1 MKKFGFS
8 LWCSLAVFLVLPF
21 TGCEVGLGEAVD
33 TRPPEL
39 AVTYPKADSVIRES
53 FVVEGT
59 CKDET
64 SMDKV
69 VLTFSYQSDNS
80 GDEYE
85 FEAELNTSATAW
97 RCTINTPDEN
107 GKYPLRDGLYNVKI
121 VAYDKAGTTND
132 KSISYIIDNTAPL
145 LILENP
151 STTISSSSPNK
162 FGQTLKV
169 VGRVADDNDIDM
181 LKFDVYDENGEYID
195 SVTDTNVAQNMENT
209 IGTYSEDESDD
220 GIYSVIYGH
229 ELDGEKQYRF
239 KVTISDEARVYKG
252 TNSTSDPN
260 ERGNTTDCYYLYK
273 DIATSMI
280 KTYGLNTKQIYK
292 ILAGIYTD
300 EITPSRGNSITNEE
314 YIEALQTYAIR
325 SVGYVEGE
333 SSETDAP
340 LGTFSLNP
348 SNNPYYTV
356 SGIKEFSTQ
365 SYNFTEVS
373 KSHIITINAY
383 MGLSESPLDPDTFS
397 SKLYKMDKYGKYL
410 KEDGTTTTNMSEAAY
425 VLLFDTKE
433 NTTDQDA
440 LTLRSQMLDEDNLQI
455 TIQFANFADYLDTN
469 QHYQI
474 VLEGKDE
481 DGVDFSQTKQ
491 YCVLVKSSNE
501 APTLKVTV
509 PSGSTINLKGGQD
522 AVFKGTV
529 TNPTTGLSWVYAYIV
544 KSGKDSSGNDIDG
557 LDDKEGTEVDTSK
570 RIYAIGD
577 NSTTEV
583 ISDDDTWTLTIPASS
598 FDQYNSVQYQIKIFA
613 RESANEDSNSTSV
626 DKYVYYDVT
635 PPDVDITVSPI
646 VEYENTDDGFVP
658 GTKYLNSEIKVS
670 GVASDDNGIAS
681 TVLHIYAGDT
691 EDNLGLIDELDS
703 SLVVAGTTNTE
714 NRPLYTIKTTD
725 ERINN
730 KYVQFEFVS
739 TDLSGNTTSTKTDD
753 VYLVNQETDKPIIKF
768 SNLDKNL
775 SDVDEIQI
783 NNNLFDQT
791 SNNKLL
797 GVATDD
803 DKIFSICA
811 YYKKQGDAAYS
822 TTPFFSKSSID
833 SSSYTVSIPL
843 VKSNTAFDEGVYT
856 IKIEVADTNAPSC
869 SNTYEFVI
877 AIDAGAPKLSITT
890 DNNSY
895 ASEGQSFT
903 ISGKVQ
909 DSSGI
914 VTLYTSSKST
924 YDPDEATQDVFAS
937 LENASTEQVWQK
949 ILEDIGSSGETLYII
964 ARDKYGNYTS
974 NEFTYKVD
982 SNPPTKAPDFTDE
995 QTGWLK
1001 SGTYLFRIP
1010 VSDEYNVNTGTVYT
1024 DASMVKQVSVEITN
1038 SETSATE
1045 NLALGQMYNSAKYEN
1060 KYTYYTLTKIFGD
1073 GIYSLVVKASDY
1085 AGNTGTIIEY
1095 PTFKIDATAP
1105 VVGSVT
1111 AKLGET
1117 EKSSLSGADINSLA
1131 TVPFTLTTTI
1141 SDATSGINKVELY
1154 DNSVLVDSANYTVT
1168 SNDGTYVITIKEA
1181 ALTTGKHSFAV
1192 KATDNAT
1199 NENSTASVN
1208 VTVDRDAPVVEVTS
1222 ISPVVDKDGDIF
1234 VNSYMIVEGNATD
1247 ETALGGSAKLAWQ
1260 VQGTTLSGT
1269 VDLTTNTY
1277 STWKTSNIST
1287 EALANGTYILL
1298 VTAEDSSGNVT
1309 NPATEYEF
1317 KVDHGTDKPVVT
1329 VTNADSQITYEQISA
1344 ENNLFG
1350 TTTNNKLAI
1359 TVTDDKKLSSSITV
1373 TTYAYNSDGTV
1384 GSVADEKTL
1393 TISQKASANTTY
1405 TLPEAEGKYKV
1416 VITVK
1421 DAEWTETYSSYHTN
1435 TEAVYNVAVDGGNP
1449 GFSFVTVSGAY
1460 KTDTVP
1466 MVITGKV
1473 SDSSGKV
1480 TVKRYNSSNDY
1491 TNSTNVKWSQ
1501 EFDTSSGE
1509 QDWTD
1514 TVATDQING
1523 SGGDYYYIAEDAYGN
1538 TTSLVFNYKIDKVAP
1553 TLAPD
1558 FTWDSVSSAWSN
1570 TTTYPFKIPVSD
1582 EWDKSSSQK
1591 ISGASGIATV
1601 ELDVNGVRS
1610 PASLG
1615 SVYQGAAGNQESYC
1629 EGTYF
1634 TYTTTQILEDGG
1646 STTVKI
1652 IVTDAAGNVYTSGE
1666 RIYKIDSGAP
1676 TFGTVVKNHDGITA
1690 TQYNS
1695 YAGDNIFT
1703 VTLPVIEKLSGI
1715 KSITIDDNKTLL
1727 TKVDDITSDVAGY
1740 TISPAVAENT
1750 ITGDAGQTY
1759 TIKFTK
1765 AAIET
1770 GQHAF
1775 NFNVTDMAGNIG
1787 TTTVT
1792 LSTDTNPPE
1801 VSVSGI
1807 KPVYNSSNNTVNGT
1821 ITVSGV
1827 VTDDAKLASLEGTNP
1842 SYTAGPVKWELIN
1855 SSSSVVDS
1863 GFISTV
1869 DGGVYASWSTEVDTT
1884 KFSDGTYTFKVTAKD
1899 AATNTNTAS
1908 VNLIISQETD
1918 RPTLSLT
1925 SGSLD
1930 ITSEALIIAD
1940 TAEPKSNVFDKGAKL
1955 TGLIQDDDG
1964 ISSVVVTVGD
1974 DETTIDLSSTKP
1986 TSYSLNHTLP
1996 ETEGIYNV
2004 TIQVTDIV
2012 GNVTYGVLSK
2022 SFCIAVDSGS
2032 PVWTNFTPDNN
2043 GYYNSSIPVSATVT
2057 DGSGSISVTA
2067 TTVPANVTS
2076 THSSSAWTVAATE
2089 GTFTDTIACTQDNTN
2104 TGYTVVYTATDKWGR
2119 TSTKS
2124 VQFYYDNTAP
2134 LWQDANSGIGDNKT
2148 QTTVNAA
2155 WYKSEALTISGKLT
2169 ESGSGVETIYY
2180 WVKRN
2185 YNDAITISSDVSGA
2199 TGSFAASNADGVAT
2213 YKAAIDGL
2221 EDYITNDVNNNNEA
2235 SYAVLYLIAVDKA
2248 GNKAFYSYNVKVDT
2262 QAPDIAGGNTSTYLT
2277 NKVSP
2282 LTINGTCSDTQSG
2295 ISGVTIKIG
2304 STSIAETVT
2313 VNGSNWSVTI
2323 PADECETGNI
2333 YATAIDNAG
2342 NKTSVAVGSIN
2353 VDITV
2358 PTVALSESI
2367 TAYASSINGSKEV
2380 SGKVTE
2386 SNPAS
2391 LELWYNTANTPTT
2404 ASTDELTTKGWV
2416 KFYQTSDAAEIYNFT
2431 TDNADGTTYSKLL
2444 DFDTVS
2450 GAKNNTNGQSTLYIL
2465 PVVYDQAGNCSVHGT
2480 GTTQDFTALA
2490 SFSVAFTV
2498 DMNGDRP
2505 VVKMNDLTDGST
2517 TIRKYTTSITGMIT
2531 DDDGITE
2538 FYISPDAIT
2547 TQSEWDAY
2555 IATLTT
2561 TNAGVVYKTD
2571 LGAEN
2576 GKILE
2581 WTSNGSFTYTPLNS
2595 DDGNHYLYFY
2605 VKDSNNNIFFTG
2617 KTAASGA
2624 DVYRPYILYKG
2635 ATINTD
2641 NTSVVTYQT
2650 DSNPPAIESPAYRTG
2665 KSTKT
2670 GTIIWSDYSD
2680 SLPSIIN
2687 VGGSEY
2693 AYIQFRVTPTDAL
2706 GISSVSGQLQT
2717 ESLTFN
2723 DNDDDG
2729 VWISDPVFVGR
2740 YTDVTEYS
2748 GWTTNSSY
2756 SLMITAT
2763 DVSQLTSNLT
2773 RTVAIDNNAPTVENL
2788 NPSSTTMKT
2797 GTFSISGTTTD
2808 TGVSGDV
2815 STLKYWVI
2823 NSDYSSYTDAQL
2835 ITAMK
2840 AATQTME
2847 ENATPKQF
2855 SYNFDGTDNPAF
2867 PSTASALTKYS
2878 DYKIGDTD
2886 YYNIPVYFLAIDAFG
2901 NEYLKKDYTVYYNP
2915 YSDRPTVVL
2924 YTPGEGEELS
2934 GTIRVSGSAEDTN
2947 GGTVGSIDSVYIQI
2961 DINKDNEFDETDLAK
2976 LLDLGYTIHAVNGI
2990 YTDGSYSTYKDI
3002 NLLETRATNTEAD
3015 SSFWGIVCSGSTSWY
3030 ASINSSQNLQLD
3042 DIQET
3047 SGTDTVYPLS
3057 VRAAAIDD
3065 TGVLGS
3071 WTDKVSFK
3079 INPNAPTFGSAVP
3092 PYITDGENSKDY
3104 SSLGTT
3110 YVNGV
3115 WSLVTSVEHS
3125 SGIKEVSY
3133 SLNNGSTVSIV
3144 ENSVIKDTGKVSSI
3158 TNGYQ
3163 LTIPITGD
3171 SGEGVSNLTIYATE
3185 AGQGKNNNATYSV
3198 NYDNAAPTISSLN
3211 QNDEDW
3217 TEDSVLK
3224 NDNSA
3229 LVIGST
3235 VEDGTSGLNRVL
3247 FYFYR
3252 DGDGKGKRIF
3262 DVGMNCKDSDGNYI
3276 ETFTSGGKTYPGLN
3290 VDALTGTE
3298 ETGTSYMEVNGN
3310 NLYGYRA
3317 TGLTRASETSISG
3330 VPENI
3335 HIRTGSVVYIGN
3347 SYHKITSATTTAGVM
3362 TLTISPSC
3370 TTTETT
3376 AFFPYAMSVDNFNRE
3391 TVKKFT
3397 TETQTIT
3404 NDDGDGMPESIGG
3417 LATSR
3422 TWTAQ
3427 LHANWMPDGPITFV
3441 MFAFDGAEN
3450 VTSKTI
3456 TCKLETSAP
3465 RLAKIHF
3472 GTDLNKNEGFTDNE
3486 FETYNFLT
3494 VEGAY
3499 QDAFALTTK
3508 SYNEVIGGES
3518 TASTRD
3524 AFKIKDKLAVIPE
3537 FTGGNGEIYLVFNN
3551 ADTTTTLDTEGYI
3564 ETAGYTSSTTAGT
3577 TTAGTLNSTQGTV
3590 SGLGSYYQ
3598 INSNQ
3603 LGTASTNDTDYKKM
3617 SFTFWDSTDGLVAGS
3632 TSQKCF
3638 LSVRDFLVKTTD
3650 TVNPNAVVDKFFWN
3664 GTGDG
3669 NNSLYQ
3675 GSKDNGHIELEGDLT
3690 DEIKELYG
3698 DDPKVS
3704 GKIVI
3709 RGSAYDD
3716 SFLNSLAFT
3725 MTDFNSAASNT
3736 IATYSNGT
3744 WTLSTNTISASPYYE
3759 VLSVEDEYFS
3769 QDGHKVNWAVAIDT
3783 ARIASVAKENVT
3795 FTVTATDNASL
3806 TSTSRAASESTLD
3819 SEKHRPSYQMD
3830 VVPYI
3835 GTIKTE
3841 LSDGNKKRPSVINRS
3856 ALGYYP
3862 VRRGS
3867 SLTINGFNLN
3877 GTSSKVDIGTST
3889 DLTPED
3895 TSTENSLVVTVDS
3908 ETTFMTGDIVVK
3920 IGDIQSLN
3928 NMSAKS
3934 VTSDSG
3940 TRIIEYNTEPN
3951 DQNNALLTDERR
3963 VKVVDVY
3970 TTTDKEDKRMLDMAI
3985 SGNTINFSAGYK
3997 DAYFSVMMG
4006 ANGTSVGTISNLRN
4020 SYTRYFDNAIAVN
4033 ESGTPFTVSA
4043 CGDTYGTPVK
4053 EWGNG
4058 PSQFALTKGTNGP
4071 AWEYNRIS
4079 NNTSLLVL
4087 DSNWNG
4093 ADLNNLDRFK
4103 WPAITVTGTNAAT
4116 KGYISY
4122 YDSTQKLIKFRYFTS
4137 TTNTVASNLASY
4149 RNGSTATQYVEG
4161 AVNTNETYSQ
4171 GYTAIAGA
4179 NENSAYSAVGVTS
4192 DGAAVV
4198 TWYDASNGTLKMK
4211 YNTNP
4216 AGSFSGF
4223 QAFKTVPTAGTVNF
4237 KISVDGGTAKDV
4249 SVTFANP
4256 TYGDAKHEFAYQLNL
4271 VLSNGYGA
4279 YAEVNPKS
4287 NLVTVYSMQTGTT
4300 SSVSITGL
4308 SSGAVNNAVA
4318 GAGVT
4323 WNEVTIDEDSAG
4335 QYVAMKTDSKG
4346 GIHFA
4351 YYDTGNGDLKYAYM
4365 SSVSTTPVVVTVD
4378 GYQQVGQY
4386 VDIAV
4391 REGVTIDGISC
4402 IVPYISYYSMSNAD
4416 TTRSVKVAKLVKPLI
4431 PITGTATITSATASD
4446 PGSSGSFDELFTG
4459 TWEAF
4464 HVPTAGI
4471 PVQYRVNIGVTSGGN
4486 VYVSYLA
4493 DRIIEY
4499 VKVE

>member
-85 FEAELNTSATAW
+85 FEAEINTSATAW

-181 LKFDVYDENGEYID
+181 LKFDVYDEDGVYID

-252 TNSTSDPN
+252 SSTTSDPD

-300 EITPSRGNSITNEE
+300 EITPSRGNSVTNEE

-325 SVGYVEGE
+325 SVGYVAGE

-356 SGIKEFSTQ
+356 SGIKEFST
-365 SYNFTEVS
+365 STYNFTEVS

-410 KEDGTTTTNMSEAAY
+410 KEDGTTTTNMSEADY

-509 PSGSTINLKGGQD
+509 PSGSTINLKGGED

-529 TNPTTGLSWVYAYIV
+529 TNPTTGLSWVYAYVV

-577 NSTTEV
+577 NSTNEV

-598 FDQYNSVQYQIKIFA
+598 FDQNNSEQYQIKIFA

-646 VEYENTDDGFVP
+646 VEYENTDDGFIP

-691 EDNLGLIDELDS
+691 EDNLVLIEELDS
-703 SLVVAGTTNTE
+703 SLAVAGTTNTE

-739 TDLSGNTTSTKTDD
+739 TDLSGNITSTKTAD

-775 SDVDEIQI
+775 SNVDEIQI

-803 DKIFSICA
+803 DKIYSIYA
-811 YYKKQGDAAYS
+811 YYKKQGDVNYNA
-822 TTPFFSKSSID
+822 TPFFSKSSID

-895 ASEGQSFT
+895 ASEDQSFT

-924 YDPDEATQDVFAS
+924 YDPGEATQAEFNS
-937 LENASTEQVWQK
+937 LDNASTEQVWQK
-949 ILEDIGSSGETLYII
+949 ILENIGSSGETLYII

-1010 VSDEYNVNTGTVYT
+1010 VSDEYNIDTGTVYT

-1038 SETSATE
+1038 TDTSATETE
-1045 NLALGQMYNSAKYEN
+1045 NLALGQMYNSEKYEN

-1073 GIYSLVVKASDY
+1073 GNYSLVVNASDY
-1085 AGNTGTIIEY
+1085 AGNTGEIIKY

-1117 EKSSLSGADINSLA
+1117 EKSSLSGAEISSLA

-1141 SDATSGINKVELY
+1141 SDAKSGINTVELY

-1168 SNDGTYVITIKEA
+1168 LSDGSNGTYVITIKEA
-1181 ALTTGKHSFAV
+1181 ALTTGKHSFVV

-1199 NENSTASVN
+1199 NENSTDSVAI
-1208 VTVDRDAPVVEVTS
+1208 TVDRDAPEVVVTS
-1222 ISPVVDKDGDIF
+1222 ISPVVDKDGEIF

-1260 VQGTTLSGT
+1260 VQGTDLSGT

-1287 EALANGTYILL
+1287 ESLANGIYTLL

-1317 KVDHGTDKPVVT
+1317 KVDHETDKPVVT
-1329 VTNADSQITYEQISA
+1329 VTNADSQVTYAQISA

-1359 TVTDDKKLSSSITV
+1359 TVTDDKKLSSSLTV

-1405 TLPEAEGKYKV
+1405 TLPQDEGKYKV

-1421 DAEWTETYSSYHTN
+1421 DAEWSETYSSYHTN

-1480 TVKRYNSSNDY
+1480 TVYRYNDSTDY
-1491 TNSTNVKWSQ
+1491 ENANKTNAKSTQV
-1501 EFDTSSGE
+1501 FDTSSGE

-1514 TVATDQING
+1514 TVAIAQING

-1538 TTSLVFNYKIDKVAP
+1538 TTSLVFNYKIDKVDP

-1558 FTWDSVSSAWSN
+1558 FESEWEAVSDTWSN

-1582 EWDKSSSQK
+1582 EWDIDAGEK
-1591 ISGASGIATV
+1591 ISNASGIATV
-1601 ELDVNGVRS
+1601 ELDVNGVPY

-1615 SVYQGAAGNQESYC
+1615 SVYQGADGTQESYC

-1634 TYTTTQILEDGG
+1634 TYTTTQILDDGG
-1646 STTVKI
+1646 STAVKI

-1666 RIYKIDSGAP
+1666 RTYKIDSGAP
-1676 TFGTVVKNHDGITA
+1676 TFGNVVKNHDGITA
-1690 TQYNS
+1690 TQYDS
-1695 YAGDNIFT
+1695 YTGDNIFT

-1715 KSITIDDNKTLL
+1715 KSITIDDNKTVL

-1740 TISPAVAENT
+1740 TISPDVEEGT
-1750 ITGDAGQTY
+1750 TTEDAGKTY

-1807 KPVYNSSNNTVNGT
+1807 KPVYDSSNNTVNGT
-1821 ITVSGV
+1821 ITISGV
-1827 VTDDAKLASLEGTNP
+1827 VADDAKLASLEGTNP

-1855 SSSSVVDS
+1855 SSSDVVGE
-1863 GFISTV
+1863 GFISSV

-1884 KFSDGTYTFKVTAKD
+1884 EFDDGTYTFRVTAKD
-1899 AATNTNTAS
+1899 AATNTTTAS
-1908 VNLIISQETD
+1908 VELIISQETD

-1974 DETTIDLSSTKP
+1974 DVTTINLSSTKP

-1996 ETEGIYNV
+1996 ETEGIYDV

-2057 DGSGSISVTA
+2057 DGSGLISVTA

-2076 THSSSAWTVAATE
+2076 THSSSAWEVDATE
-2089 GTFTDTIACTQDNTN
+2089 GTFTDTIACTADNTS

-2134 LWQDANSGIGDNKT
+2134 LWQDANSGIGDKTT
-2148 QTTVNAA
+2148 QTAVNAA

-2169 ESGSGVETIYY
+2169 EVGSGVETIYY

-2185 YNDAITISSDVSGA
+2185 YNDEITIASDVSGA

-2221 EDYITNDVNNNNEA
+2221 EDYITNDVNNNNAA

-2313 VNGSNWSVTI
+2313 VNDSNWSVTI

-2367 TAYASSINGSKEV
+2367 TAYTSSINGSKEV

-2386 SNPAS
+2386 SNPAY

-2450 GAKNNTNGQSTLYIL
+2450 GAIDNTNGQSTLYIL

-2531 DDDGITE
+2531 DDDGIKE
-2538 FYISPDAIT
+2538 FYISPEEIT
-2547 TQSEWDAY
+2547 TQSEWDTY

-2561 TNAGVVYKTD
+2561 TNAGVVYITD
-2571 LGAEN
+2571 LGAEE

-2581 WTSNGSFTYTPLNS
+2581 WTSNGSFTYTPLDS
-2595 DDGNHYLYFY
+2595 DDGDHYLYFY

-2624 DVYRPYILYKG
+2624 NVYRPYILYKG

-2670 GTIIWSDYSD
+2670 GDTIWSDYSD

-2693 AYIQFRVTPTDAL
+2693 AYIQFMVTPTDAL

-2723 DNDDDG
+2723 DDDDDG
-2729 VWISDPVFVGR
+2729 VWISEPVFVGR
-2740 YTDVTEYS
+2740 YTDVAEYS
-2748 GWTTNSSY
+2748 GWSTNSSY

-2823 NSDYSSYTDAQL
+2823 NSDYSSYTDDQL

-2840 AATQTME
+2840 AETQTME

-2855 SYNFDGTDNPAF
+2855 SYNFDGTDNSSF

-2961 DINKDNEFDETDLAK
+2961 DINKDDEFDETDLAT
-2976 LLDLGYTIHAVNGI
+2976 LLSEGYTIYAVNDI
-2990 YTDGSYSTYKDI
+2990 YTDGAYSAYKDD
-3002 NLLETRATNTEAD
+3002 NLFETSATNTEAD
-3015 SSFWGIVCSGSTSWY
+3015 SSFWGILCSGSTSWY
-3030 ASINSSQNLQLD
+3030 TSINSSQNLQLPA
-3042 DIQET
+3042 IEET

-3079 INPNAPTFGSAVP
+3079 INPNAPTFGSAVA
-3092 PYITDGENSKDY
+3092 PYITDGENTKAY

-3115 WSLVTSVEHS
+3115 WYLVTSVEHS

-3133 SLNNGSTVSIV
+3133 SLNNGSPVSIV
-3144 ENSVIKDTGKVSSI
+3144 ENSVIKDNEKVSRI

-3185 AGQGKNNNATYSV
+3185 AGQLKNNNATYSV

-3217 TEDSVLK
+3217 TTSSVLK

-3276 ETFTSGGKTYPGLN
+3276 ETFTSDGKTYPGLN
-3290 VDALTGTE
+3290 VDALEGTE
-3298 ETGTSYMEVNGN
+3298 ENATSYMEVDGK

-3317 TGLTRASETSISG
+3317 TGLTRTSETSISG

-3370 TTTETT
+3370 TTEETT

-3397 TETQTIT
+3397 TETHTIT

-3450 VTSKTI
+3450 VTSETI

-3472 GTDLNKNEGFTDNE
+3472 GTDLNKQNDFTENE

-3499 QDAFALTTK
+3499 QDAFALKTK
-3508 SYNEVIGGES
+3508 SYNEVVGGES

-3551 ADTTTTLDTEGYI
+3551 DDTTTTLDTEGYI
-3564 ETAGYTSSTTAGT
+3564 DVAGYTSSTTEGT

-3598 INSNQ
+3598 IDSDQ
-3603 LGTASTNDTDYKKM
+3603 LGDVSESDEDYKKM

-3650 TVNPNAVVDKFFWN
+3650 TVNPNAVVDKFFWK

-3690 DEIKELYG
+3690 DEIIALYG
-3698 DDPKVS
+3698 EDPKVS

-3716 SFLNSLAFT
+3716 SFLKSLAFT
-3725 MTDFNSAASNT
+3725 MTDFNSAESNT

-3835 GTIKTE
+3835 GTISTSNRAKSG
-3841 LSDGNKKRPSVINRS
+3841 LKDNNIRS
-3856 ALGYYP
+3856 ASGKYSIMYASSESASTYAADFITVKGFNLNPSAVRVVNSATAVTSSVATDSGIAATASNTTSDYTSFSLANTIANSGYLEVFTNGVRSLNNINSDSAHDANGSGSAIGSDISDYANYYNREPDYYTTKNVQLTDDRYLILWDMHKTNTKNGYYP
-3862 VRRGS
+3862 VMIMDEDDPVFGFVDSNGDTQGTITNGWANYYMPQRVKYSGSTGAASSYEYLCGATTWEQMAMAKDDSGRYVHTSVYNRTGGGMEFFYDRFGELYLSTANGYGKPYYGWARGVIIANDDNRNIRTYVDGNTALCMDGMNYEGLLIDRYQNIKLVVS
-3867 SLTINGFNLN
+3867 GDSLTEEGATICQAYYDDNSTEILFRNFII
-3877 GTSSKVDIGTST
+3877 GTSSDLGKSMYSSMRANQKGSDGNNITQYTNLTEVSGNDVAAPGRNTVTST
-3889 DLTPED
+3889 GSKYYDFGI
-3895 TSTENSLVVTVDS
+3895 TSNIAVFVYYDFYEGRLRLMYSS
-3908 ETTFMTGDIVVK
+3908 EAITGD
-3920 IGDIQSLN
+3920 
-3928 NMSAKS
+3928 
-3934 VTSDSG
+3934 
-3940 TRIIEYNTEPN
+3940 P
-3951 DQNNALLTDERR
+3951 
-3963 VKVVDVY
+3963 
-3970 TTTDKEDKRMLDMAI
+3970 
-3985 SGNTINFSAGYK
+3985 TI
-3997 DAYFSVMMG
+3997 D
-4006 ANGTSVGTISNLRN
+4006 
-4020 SYTRYFDNAIAVN
+4020 
-4033 ESGTPFTVSA
+4033 
-4043 CGDTYGTPVK
+4043 
-4053 EWGNG
+4053 
-4058 PSQFALTKGTNGP
+4058 
-4071 AWEYNRIS
+4071 
-4079 NNTSLLVL
+4079 
-4087 DSNWNG
+4087 
-4093 ADLNNLDRFK
+4093 
-4103 WPAITVTGTNAAT
+4103 
-4116 KGYISY
+4116 
-4122 YDSTQKLIKFRYFTS
+4122 
-4137 TTNTVASNLASY
+4137 
-4149 RNGSTATQYVEG
+4149 
-4161 AVNTNETYSQ
+4161 
-4171 GYTAIAGA
+4171 
-4179 NENSAYSAVGVTS
+4179 
-4192 DGAAVV
+4192 
-4198 TWYDASNGTLKMK
+4198 
-4211 YNTNP
+4211 
-4216 AGSFSGF
+4216 
-4223 QAFKTVPTAGTVNF
+4223 VNF
-4237 KISVDGGTAKDV
+4237 VENDNVKLPD
-4249 SVTFANP
+4249 
-4256 TYGDAKHEFAYQLNL
+4256 Y
-4271 VLSNGYGA
+4271 
-4279 YAEVNPKS
+4279 
-4287 NLVTVYSMQTGTT
+4287 
-4300 SSVSITGL
+4300 
-4308 SSGAVNNAVA
+4308 
-4318 GAGVT
+4318 
-4323 WNEVTIDEDSAG
+4323 
-4335 QYVAMKTDSKG
+4335 
-4346 GIHFA
+4346 
-4351 YYDTGNGDLKYAYM
+4351 
-4365 SSVSTTPVVVTVD
+4365 
-4378 GYQQVGQY
+4378 VGQY
-4386 VDIAV
+4386 VSMAIDDNGGIHIAAFDANDSDLKYIYLTSYDASSFTEMIV
-4391 REGVTIDGISC
+4391 DAAGSVGNWTSIKIKNN
-4402 IVPYISYYSMSNAD
+4402 VPYIAYYNATETGGRD
-4416 TTRSVKVAKLVKPLI
+4416 AIKLAYANAAAGS
-4431 PITGTATITSATASD
+4431 ITDGIDSSTNYTASGWEYMTIPSVD
-4446 PGSSGSFDELFTG
+4446 PAQGGSQKFQQVCLDFDSS
-4459 TWEAF
+4459 
-4464 HVPTAGI
+4464 GI
-4471 PVQYRVNIGVTSGGN
+4471 PVVG
-4486 VYVSYLA
+4486 YLGTNL
-4493 DRIIEY
+4493 EFG
-4499 VKVE
+4499 KQLSEEE